1 MSLFSIGFLNFRVID
16 LVDVLLVAAIFYQAL
31 ALVKGTRSTQI
42 LFGAVVVIVASFL
55 AFWFPFSGLQWL
67 FRNLATVGF
76 VLLVVVFQP
85 ELRAMLA
92 QLGQSRLFRRIT
104 REQEEHAVD
113 QIAKAAMRLAELRYG
128 GLIVIEQGVGL
139 RTVVETGSE
148 LDADLSSELLI
159 TLFTPYT
166 PLHDGAVVVRRR
178 KIVAGACTLPLS
190 QNQAFART
198 CGMRHKAAIG
208 ITEESDAVTVVI
220 SEETGELSVA
230 FEGRL
235 DRNIDK
241 FALKDEITRH
251 LHVAR

>member
-1 MSLFSIGFLNFRVID
+1 MRLFSIGFLQFRALDLID
-16 LVDVLLVAAIFYQAL
+16 VFLVAAIFYQAL
-31 ALVKGTRSTQI
+31 VLVKGTRSTQI

-85 ELRAMLA
+85 ELRNMLA
-92 QLGQSRLFRRIT
+92 QLGQSRFFRRFV
-104 REQEEHAVD
+104 REQEELAVD
-113 QIAKAAMRLAELRYG
+113 QIAKAAMRLADLRYG
-128 GLIVIEQGVGL
+128 GLIVIEQAVGL
-139 RTVVETGSE
+139 RMVAETGKE

-166 PLHDGAVVVRRR
+166 PLHDGAVVVRRK
-178 KIVAGACTLPLS
+178 KIVGAACTLPLT
-190 QNQAFART
+190 QNTLYARN

-208 ITEESDAVTVVI
+208 VTEESDAVTVVI

-230 FEGRL
+230 YQGQLTRG
-235 DRNIDK
+235 IDK
-241 FALKDEITRH
+241 FALKDEITKH

>member
-1 MSLFSIGFLNFRVID
+1 MSLFSIGFLEFRVID
-16 LVDVLLVAAIFYQAL
+16 LIDVLLVAAIFYQAL
-31 ALVKGTRSTQI
+31 VLVKGTRSTQI

-85 ELRAMLA
+85 ELRSMLA
-92 QLGQSRLFRRIT
+92 QLGQSRFFRRIV
-104 REQEEHAVD
+104 REQEELAVD
-113 QIAKAAMRLAELRYG
+113 QVVKAATRLAELRYG
-128 GLIVIEQGVGL
+128 GLIVIEQNVGL
-139 RTVVETGSE
+139 RTVTETGKE

-166 PLHDGAVVVRRR
+166 PLHDGAVIVRR
-178 KIVAGACTLPLS
+178 KKLAAAACTLPLS
-190 QNQAFART
+190 QNALYART

-230 FEGRL
+230 YRGTLERG
-235 DRNIDK
+235 IDK
-241 FALKDEITRH
+241 FALRDAITKH

>member
-1 MSLFSIGFLNFRVID
+1 MTIFSIGFLTFRVID
-16 LVDVLLVAAIFYQAL
+16 LIDVLLVAAIFYQAL
-31 ALVKGTRSTQI
+31 VLVKGTRSTQI

-92 QLGQSRLFRRIT
+92 QLGQSRWFRRIV
-104 REQEEHAVD
+104 REQEQHAAD
-113 QIAKAAMRLAELRYG
+113 QITRAAVRLAELRYG

-139 RTVVETGSE
+139 RAVVETGKE

-166 PLHDGAVVVRRR
+166 PLHDGAVIVRRE

-190 QNQAFART
+190 QNAAYTRSF
-198 CGMRHKAAIG
+198 GMRHKAALG
-208 ITEESDAVTVVI
+208 ITEESDAVVVVI
-220 SEETGELSVA
+220 SEETGEVSVA
-230 FEGRL
+230 FEGKL
-235 DRNIDK
+235 ERNIEK
-241 FALKDEITRH
+241 FALRDEITKH

>member
-1 MSLFSIGFLNFRVID
+1 MTLFSVGFLVFRVID
-16 LVDVLLVAAIFYQAL
+16 LVDVFLVAAIFYQAL

-113 QIAKAAMRLAELRYG
+113 QVTKAAMRLAELRYG
-128 GLIVIEQGVGL
+128 GLIVIEQAVGL
-139 RTVVETGSE
+139 RTVAETGTE

-166 PLHDGAVVVRRR
+166 PMHDGAVIVRRR

-190 QNQAFART
+190 QNAAYART

-241 FALKDEITRH
+241 FALHDEITRH
-251 LHVAR
+251 LQVTR

>member
-1 MSLFSIGFLNFRVID
+1 MTLFSIGFLSFRVID
-16 LVDVLLVAAIFYQAL
+16 LIDVLLVAAIFYQAL
-31 ALVKGTRSTQI
+31 ALVKGTRSTHI

-85 ELRAMLA
+85 ELRSMLA
-92 QLGQSRLFRRIT
+92 QLGQSRLFRRIS

-113 QIAKAAMRLAELRYG
+113 QIVKGAMRLAELRYG
-128 GLIVIEQGVGL
+128 GLIVIEQAVGL
-139 RTVVETGSE
+139 RTVTETGTE
-148 LDADLSSELLI
+148 LDADLSSELLV

-166 PLHDGAVVVRRR
+166 PMHDGAVVVRRR

-190 QNQAFART
+190 QNPAYARS
-198 CGMRHKAAIG
+198 CGMRHKAGIG
-208 ITEESDAVTVVI
+208 ITEESDAVTVII

-230 FEGRL
+230 FEGQL
-235 DRNIDK
+235 NRNIDK
-241 FALKDEITRH
+241 FALKDEVTRH
-251 LHVAR
+251 LQVAR

>member
-1 MSLFSIGFLNFRVID
+1 MSLFSIGFLSFRVID
-16 LVDVLLVAAIFYQAL
+16 LVDVLLVASIFYQAL

-42 LFGAVVVIVASFL
+42 LFGAVVVIVASFM

-113 QIAKAAMRLAELRYG
+113 QITKAAMRLAELRYG
-128 GLIVIEQGVGL
+128 GLIVIEQAVGL
-139 RTVVETGSE
+139 RPVAETGTE
-148 LDADLSSELLI
+148 MDADVSSELLI

-190 QNQAFART
+190 QNPAYARN
-198 CGMRHKAAIG
+198 CGMRHKAGIG

-230 FEGRL
+230 FEGTL
-235 DRNIDK
+235 HRNIDK
-241 FALKDEITRH
+241 FALHDEITRH